1 MSVVKQTYFQRIS
14 NSLKKTWMTRE
25 AILQVAALCYR
36 PTDDGHE
43 ILLITSRGR
52 GHWILP
58 KGWPKNKKSSADTAL
73 LEAFEEAGI
82 RGRVIGSPIGQYHFT
97 KSSQKGALL
106 ECVATV
112 HEVLLTETLDDFPEK
127 GERKMGWF
135 TPEAAAEAVSSPEL
149 AEILLNFTPNTD
161 AAINA

>member
-82 RGRVIGSPIGQYHFT
+82 QGTVSETPIGEYHYDKT
-97 KSSQKGALL
+97 SKGGLML
-106 ECVATV
+106 NCVAMV
-112 HEVLLTETLDDFPEK
+112 YEVAFVKMVKDFPEK
-127 GERKMGWF
+127 GEREVKWF

-149 AEILLNFTPNTD
+149 ATLLRNFTPSL
-161 AAINA
+161 